1 MLDKIRKPHFGVI
14 VPVAVV
20 VILAGSVAA
29 AGAASAN
36 RISPGLH
43 NGVHGIVTSVNG
55 NTSTLGACVA
65 SDTGTFT
72 MVGAIRQGIV
82 TVNVASTT
90 TYTDAAIVSPATP
103 SFANVC
109 VGGQVEVLGT
119 LSSGAL
125 AATAVTI
132 VPTQAQGIVS
142 SVTAG
147 ITTSTTEGS
156 CGTAGSPQ
164 SFTLVGRGHR
174 AIVTVDVGGGTTFT
188 DAALTPP
195 TLATFADV
203 CVGGQ
208 VEVLGTLS
216 SGALAATAVTIVPAQ
231 AQGIVS
237 SVTAGIT
244 TSTTE
249 GSCGTAG
256 SPQSFTL
263 VGRGHRAIVTV
274 DVGGGTTF
282 TDAALTPPTLVTF
295 ADVCVGGQVEVLG
308 TLSSG
313 ALAATLVTIVPAQAQ
328 GIVASVTVD
337 GGAAS
342 SAPGACGTVSEAGS
356 FTLGGAWPI
365 PVPAIAS
372 RPVTTVDVGTGT
384 TYTDAAVTKATFA
397 NVCVGSQVEALGTLS
412 SGALAATAVTI
423 MPAQAQGIVASV
435 TVDGGAASSA
445 PGACGGA
452 DEAGSFT
459 LGSAWPM
466 PVLAIATWPVTT
478 VDVTSS
484 TTFTDAAVVS
494 PATPSFADVCVGGQ
508 VEALGTLSS
517 GALAATAVTIVPAQ
531 AQGIVASVTVD
542 GGAAS
547 SAPGT
552 CGKTGETGS
561 FTLAGITP
569 LPVLAIGSRLVTTV
583 DVTSSTTFTDAAVVS
598 PATPSFA
605 DVCVGTNVRAIGTVA
620 DGTLTAA
627 SVAVL
632 PAVQLPIGH
641 GNRGGHGRS

>member
-103 SFANVC
+103 SFA
-109 VGGQVEVLGT
+109 
-119 LSSGAL
+119 
-125 AATAVTI
+125 
-132 VPTQAQGIVS
+132 
-142 SVTAG
+142 
-147 ITTSTTEGS
+147 
-156 CGTAGSPQ
+156 
-164 SFTLVGRGHR
+164 
-174 AIVTVDVGGGTTFT
+174 
-188 DAALTPP
+188 
-195 TLATFADV
+195 DV

-263 VGRGHRAIVTV
+263 VDRGHRAIVTV

-282 TDAALTPPTLVTF
+282 TDAALTPPTLATF

-313 ALAATLVTIVPAQAQ
+313 ALAATLVTIV
-328 GIVASVTVD
+328 
-337 GGAAS
+337 
-342 SAPGACGTVSEAGS
+342 
-356 FTLGGAWPI
+356 
-365 PVPAIAS
+365 
-372 RPVTTVDVGTGT
+372 
-384 TYTDAAVTKATFA
+384 
-397 NVCVGSQVEALGTLS
+397 
-412 SGALAATAVTI
+412 
-423 MPAQAQGIVASV
+423 PAQAQGIVASV

-508 VEALGTLSS
+508 VEALGTLFS

>member
-103 SFANVC
+103 SFA
-109 VGGQVEVLGT
+109 
-119 LSSGAL
+119 
-125 AATAVTI
+125 
-132 VPTQAQGIVS
+132 
-142 SVTAG
+142 
-147 ITTSTTEGS
+147 
-156 CGTAGSPQ
+156 
-164 SFTLVGRGHR
+164 
-174 AIVTVDVGGGTTFT
+174 
-188 DAALTPP
+188 
-195 TLATFADV
+195 DV

-263 VGRGHRAIVTV
+263 VDRGHRAIVTV

-282 TDAALTPPTLVTF
+282 TDAALTPPTLATF

-342 SAPGACGTVSEAGS
+342 SAPGACGTASEAGS

-508 VEALGTLSS
+508 VEALGTLFS

>member
-216 SGALAATAVTIVPAQ
+216 SGALAAT
-231 AQGIVS
+231 
-237 SVTAGIT
+237 
-244 TSTTE
+244 
-249 GSCGTAG
+249 
-256 SPQSFTL
+256 
-263 VGRGHRAIVTV
+263 
-274 DVGGGTTF
+274 
-282 TDAALTPPTLVTF
+282 
-295 ADVCVGGQVEVLG
+295 
-308 TLSSG
+308 
-313 ALAATLVTIVPAQAQ
+313 LVTIVPAQAQ

-337 GGAAS
+337 GGTAS

-445 PGACGGA
+445 PGTCGGA

-569 LPVLAIGSRLVTTV
+569 LPVLAISSRLVTTV

>member
-216 SGALAATAVTIVPAQ
+216 SGALAAT
-231 AQGIVS
+231 
-237 SVTAGIT
+237 
-244 TSTTE
+244 
-249 GSCGTAG
+249 
-256 SPQSFTL
+256 
-263 VGRGHRAIVTV
+263 
-274 DVGGGTTF
+274 
-282 TDAALTPPTLVTF
+282 
-295 ADVCVGGQVEVLG
+295 
-308 TLSSG
+308 
-313 ALAATLVTIVPAQAQ
+313 LVTIVPAQAQ

-342 SAPGACGTVSEAGS
+342 SAPGACGTASEAGS

-445 PGACGGA
+445 PGTCGGA

-569 LPVLAIGSRLVTTV
+569 LPVLAISSRLVTTV

>member
-216 SGALAATAVTIVPAQ
+216 SGALAAT
-231 AQGIVS
+231 
-237 SVTAGIT
+237 
-244 TSTTE
+244 
-249 GSCGTAG
+249 
-256 SPQSFTL
+256 
-263 VGRGHRAIVTV
+263 
-274 DVGGGTTF
+274 
-282 TDAALTPPTLVTF
+282 
-295 ADVCVGGQVEVLG
+295 
-308 TLSSG
+308 
-313 ALAATLVTIVPAQAQ
+313 LVTIVPAQAQ

-337 GGAAS
+337 GGTAS

-569 LPVLAIGSRLVTTV
+569 LPVLAISSRLVTTV

>member
-216 SGALAATAVTIVPAQ
+216 SGALAAT
-231 AQGIVS
+231 
-237 SVTAGIT
+237 
-244 TSTTE
+244 
-249 GSCGTAG
+249 
-256 SPQSFTL
+256 
-263 VGRGHRAIVTV
+263 
-274 DVGGGTTF
+274 
-282 TDAALTPPTLVTF
+282 
-295 ADVCVGGQVEVLG
+295 
-308 TLSSG
+308 
-313 ALAATLVTIVPAQAQ
+313 LVTIVPAQAQ

-445 PGACGGA
+445 PGTCGGA

-569 LPVLAIGSRLVTTV
+569 LPVLAISSRLVTTV